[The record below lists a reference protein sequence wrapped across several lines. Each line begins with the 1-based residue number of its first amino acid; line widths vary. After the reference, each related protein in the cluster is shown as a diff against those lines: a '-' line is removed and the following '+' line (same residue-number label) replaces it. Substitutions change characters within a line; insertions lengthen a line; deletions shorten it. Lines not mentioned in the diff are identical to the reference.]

1 MIWFFLLTVKAAS
14 SAPLDAP
21 KHKVFE
27 QYEFLEILQ
36 VGEATEEGLHPHGRT
51 GSHRRTGSAGE
62 AGQRDGWLQVYDHAV
77 KAMAFGRW
85 NHFLQ
90 LVSEKA
96 FPSGHLPDFEDP
108 KALGAGSFAIT
119 YKATYKPT
127 GQVVAVKVFKDSAG
141 LWITASDYG
150 KYENNARIINMSRT
164 ECVNLQEIQ
173 QPQSQSKDPTG
184 SSHVTKCIYD
194 GITIPLQGGEEFEN
208 VPLHIV
214 LEFGGTDDLDKW
226 WGKQLKL
233 KKANSDYVKLMKK
246 ATKGMLEGLRFLS
259 ESPGDV
265 QWVHHDLKPQ
275 NMVVNDQTAEVVV
288 VDMGT
293 ALSTKNE
300 TAKSACTPFFRPP
313 SFDHYGVFESEVGF
327 HPPVW
332 SYDIYS
338 AALSIFGMSL
348 DGDFSSV
355 KGLDGLSAIPVYPLM
370 LYVSVQNSLASMSA
384 LKQIQKCVGQR
395 PNKLWSCTEKL
406 FRDAWI
412 QEHDK
417 GIKKIQESSGDA
429 RKAALAAVV
438 NCRRWKGNPGEF
450 ILQPFPGELPP
461 THTADFFWT
470 LADDW
475 MATGFDELLVKMVS
489 SNPQERPRPSEVLES
504 NWFKT
509 DSVTEQG
516 KPVEYTCPEMPV
528 ADFAVLSSMFTVVH
542 VFSCL
547 TCCVCYGGTCL
558 TASRLAV
565 EAWKWSMAWGGLLML
580 LSPFVARMTTDLAIL
595 WMILMMPC
603 GLALMVGACKS
614 LPADK
619 ETKVKSIL
627 VASAV
632 LLDLLFVIVT
642 RYSTQIVM
650 DLALVI
656 TKHSNVVIQALS
668 LVAVPFAMYFMWIFT
683 LLPILALLCGC
694 ISLASLNAPGGPRE
708 MTQPGMPGSPSF

>member
-300 TAKSACTPFFRPP
+300 TAKSACTPFF
-313 SFDHYGVFESEVGF
+313 
-327 HPPVW
+327 
-332 SYDIYS
+332 
-338 AALSIFGMSL
+338 
-348 DGDFSSV
+348 
-355 KGLDGLSAIPVYPLM
+355 
-370 LYVSVQNSLASMSA
+370 
-384 LKQIQKCVGQR
+384 
-395 PNKLWSCTEKL
+395 
-406 FRDAWI
+406 
-412 QEHDK
+412 
-417 GIKKIQESSGDA
+417 
-429 RKAALAAVV
+429 
-438 NCRRWKGNPGEF
+438 
-450 ILQPFPGELPP
+450 
-461 THTADFFWT
+461 
-470 LADDW
+470 
-475 MATGFDELLVKMVS
+475 
-489 SNPQERPRPSEVLES
+489 
-504 NWFKT
+504 
-509 DSVTEQG
+509 
-516 KPVEYTCPEMPV
+516 
-528 ADFAVLSSMFTVVH
+528 
-542 VFSCL
+542 
-547 TCCVCYGGTCL
+547 
-558 TASRLAV
+558 
-565 EAWKWSMAWGGLLML
+565 
-580 LSPFVARMTTDLAIL
+580 SP
-595 WMILMMPC
+595 
-603 GLALMVGACKS
+603 
-614 LPADK
+614 
-619 ETKVKSIL
+619 
-627 VASAV
+627 
-632 LLDLLFVIVT
+632 
-642 RYSTQIVM
+642 
-650 DLALVI
+650 
-656 TKHSNVVIQALS
+656 
-668 LVAVPFAMYFMWIFT
+668 
-683 LLPILALLCGC
+683 ALL
-694 ISLASLNAPGGPRE
+694 
-708 MTQPGMPGSPSF
+708 